1 MSGKRIM
8 DFVGA
13 AVLAV
18 LAVVLF
24 TRPTDNVWFKVAG
37 GAVSVYAV
45 YCFYRGATRSDE

>member
-1 MSGKRIM
+1 MSSKRIM

-13 AVLAV
+13 VALAV

-24 TRPTDNVWFKVAG
+24 TRETDNVWFDIAG

-45 YCFYRGATRSDE
+45 YCLYRGVVRREA